1 MMRNLKD
8 WFEKHRITEVECIIP
23 DLTGIARGKIMPADK
38 FLLNEGLRMPEAV
51 FLQRVTGEWLPYE
64 ELYGVDPAE
73 IDMQLKPDP
82 STTQSCPGLM
92 NPPHRLSMTAFTTT
106 AHLWNYLHETFSKKF
121 WRFTVSRNCNLQLH
135 RN

>member
-1 MMRNLKD
+1 MRNLKD

-51 FLQRVTGEWLPYE
+51 FLQTVTGEWLPYE

-82 STTQSCPGLM
+82 STTSIVPWVDEPTAQVIHDCIHHDGTPAGE
-92 NPPHRLSMTAFTTT
+92 HRVVL
-106 AHLWNYLHETFSKKF
+106 
-121 WRFTVSRNCNLQLH
+121 VSEE
-135 RN
+135 